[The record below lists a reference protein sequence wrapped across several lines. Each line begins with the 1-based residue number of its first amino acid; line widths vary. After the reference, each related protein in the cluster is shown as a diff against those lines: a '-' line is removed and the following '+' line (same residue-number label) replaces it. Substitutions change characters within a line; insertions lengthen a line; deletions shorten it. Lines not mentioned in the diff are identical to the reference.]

1 MSQKKVD
8 RKTER
13 SSYEEEGN
21 IVRIKR
27 PAQSKILAH
36 RMRRFTGFFI
46 AVLLITVAFGVL
58 YYRYQNKVYTGYEV
72 LSAVDRVQV
81 ETSNVLSFN
90 NYFLTYS
97 KDGVHCTDSKGN
109 DIWSTPFEM
118 QEPIVKIC
126 GDYVAITDYNG
137 RIIYIFNSGGEVGTI
152 QTNNP
157 IRNLQVA
164 ANGVIAAVVDDGD
177 VTPIYLYRYDGTQLA
192 SFRTT
197 MTKSGYPLAI
207 GMSQNSKLVGVSYL
221 YLDEGQMTTKV
232 AFYNFD
238 EVGKN
243 ETDNLVSGYD
253 YKNEVVPIIEF
264 LDEST
269 AFAVANDK
277 LMFYQ
282 GKERPTSV
290 ANIMLQEEIKSV
302 YYGNGYVG
310 LVYLDASGEARYCM
324 DIYNSRGKLL
334 NQLKFDLEYTEIFFE
349 ENSVVIYNASA
360 AEIYTIQGNKKFA
373 GDFENSIMLM
383 LPTNNSTK
391 YILVTK
397 EQIQTITL
405 Q

>member
-13 SSYEEEGN
+13 NKYREDGN
-21 IVRIKR
+21 IVQMKQ
-27 PAQSKILAH
+27 PAQSKIFAH
-36 RMRRFTGFFI
+36 RMRRFTAFLV
-46 AVLLITVAFGVL
+46 VLLLVVATFAIL
-58 YYRYQNKVYTGYEV
+58 YYRFQNKVYTGYEV
-72 LSAVDRVQV
+72 ISAVDRVQV
-81 ETSNVLSFN
+81 ETSSVISFN

-97 KDGVHCTDSKGN
+97 KDGIHCTDNKGN

-126 GDYVAITDYNG
+126 GDYVAVTDYNG
-137 RIIYIFNSGGEVGTI
+137 RNIYIFNSNGELGTI
-152 QTNNP
+152 KTNNP
-157 IRNLQVA
+157 IRSIQVA
-164 ANGVIAAVVDDGD
+164 ANGVIAAVVDGGNI
-177 VTPIYLYRYDGTQLA
+177 TPINLYRYDGTPIA
-192 SFRTT
+192 SFRTS

-221 YLDEGQMTTKV
+221 YLDNGQLTTKV

-253 YKNEVVPIIEF
+253 YLNEVVPVIEF

-282 GKERPTSV
+282 GKERPTNI
-290 ANIMLQEEIKSV
+290 ANIMLHEEIKSV

-324 DIYNSRGKLL
+324 DIYNAQGKLL
-334 NQLKFDLEYTEIFFE
+334 NQIKFNLEYSDIFFE
-349 ENSVVIYNASA
+349 ESSAVIYNASA
-360 AEIYTIQGNKKFA
+360 AEIYTIQGNKKFS
-373 GDFENSIMLM
+373 GEFENSIMLM

-397 EQIQTITL
+397 DQIQTIIL

>member
-8 RKTER
+8 RKSER
-13 SSYEEEGN
+13 SSYKEDGN
-21 IVRIKR
+21 IVQMKQ

-46 AVLLITVAFGVL
+46 VLLFIAATFIIL
-58 YYRYQNKVYTGYEV
+58 YYRFQNKVYSGYEV
-72 LSAVDRVQV
+72 ISAVDRVQV
-81 ETSNVLSFN
+81 ETSSVLSFN

-97 KDGVHCTDSKGN
+97 KDGIHCTDSKGN

-126 GDYVAITDYNG
+126 GDYVAVTDYNG
-137 RIIYIFNSGGEVGTI
+137 RNIYIFNSSGEVGTI

-157 IRNLQVA
+157 VRSLQVA
-164 ANGVIAAVVDDGD
+164 ANGVIAAVVDGGD
-177 VTPIYLYRYDGTQLA
+177 ITPIYLYRYDGTQIA

-221 YLDEGQMTTKV
+221 YLDKGQLTTKV

-253 YKNEVVPIIEF
+253 YQNEVVPIIEF

-282 GKERPTSV
+282 GKERPTNI
-290 ANIMLQEEIKSV
+290 ANIMLHEEIKSV

-310 LVYLDASGEARYCM
+310 LVYMDATGEARYCM
-324 DIYNSRGKLL
+324 DIYNAQGKLM
-334 NQLKFDLEYTEIFFE
+334 NRLKFDLEYSEIFFE
-349 ENSVVIYNASA
+349 ENSVVIYNASV
-360 AEIYTIQGNKKFA
+360 AEIYTIQGNKKFS
-373 GDFENSIMLM
+373 GEFDNPIMLM

-397 EQIQTITL
+397 DQIQTIAL